1 MTLTEQFVP
10 ESSLGISMA
19 NSTRSPTSISESKW
33 NEMPPAEMFVVLAR
47 YSPAGV
53 FKVTCK

>member
-1 MTLTEQFVP
+1 MP